1 MKRPQPLQL
10 SLKGI
15 FLLIAIAAMGAVLF
29 KGVGYH
35 VERFMAVVSLIVVV
49 SFYVIRGLGILVTE
63 NETARRTYHRLS
75 QLLRRRDTH
84 QE

>member
-1 MKRPQPLQL
+1 MKRAQPLQL

-15 FLLIAIAAMGAVLF
+15 FLLIAIAAVGAVLF

-63 NETARRTYHRLS
+63 NRTARRTYHRLR

>member
-15 FLLIAIAAMGAVLF
+15 FLLIAIAALGALLF

-35 VERFMAVVSLIVVV
+35 VERFLAVVSLIVVV
-49 SFYVIRGLGILVTE
+49 SFYVIRGLGILITE
-63 NETARRTYHRLS
+63 NRTANRAYHRLK
-75 QLLRRRDTH
+75 QLLRRRDTP
-84 QE
+84 